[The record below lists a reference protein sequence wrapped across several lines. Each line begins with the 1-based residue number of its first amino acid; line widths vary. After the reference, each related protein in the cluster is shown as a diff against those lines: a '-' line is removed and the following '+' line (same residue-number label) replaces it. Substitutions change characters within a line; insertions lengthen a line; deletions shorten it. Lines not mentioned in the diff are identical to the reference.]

1 MYQLSEKFK
10 ECQNAN
16 HTLVDIYWNGNEM
29 DQDVV
34 RWCKIC
40 GAIVVDRDYDGRTN
54 PGQVKKM
61 QFPLNFL
68 NRE

>member
-1 MYQLSEKFK
+1 
-10 ECQNAN
+10 
-16 HTLVDIYWNGNEM
+16 M